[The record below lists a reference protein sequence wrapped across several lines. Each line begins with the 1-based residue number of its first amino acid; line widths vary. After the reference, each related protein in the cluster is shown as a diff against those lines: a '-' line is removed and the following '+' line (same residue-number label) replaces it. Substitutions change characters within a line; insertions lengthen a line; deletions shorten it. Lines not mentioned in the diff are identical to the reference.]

1 MWSPEKAMNR
11 LNKLPKLDPSVWD
24 KQDVQR
30 MSGDQRRT
38 PFKGAQSAS
47 AGTLGHL
54 LIDSM
59 AEKYGSYNAALSHGK
74 VKRVSLASLRG
85 LQAGVDAGKV
95 AQKIRDLTESDEIDA
110 ASVARYKGKQ
120 YLIDGNHTL
129 TALKLGGVRSVEAI
143 VVNVL
148 INMRRTR

>member
-1 MWSPEKAMNR
+1 MWSAEKAMSR
-11 LNKLPKLDPSVWD
+11 LNQLPKLDPSVWD
-24 KQDVQR
+24 KQDVER

-38 PFKGAQSAS
+38 PFKGAQSKS
-47 AGTLGHL
+47 AGTLGHF

-59 AEKYGSYNAALSHGK
+59 AEKYGSYNAALNEGQI
-74 VKRVSLASLRG
+74 KRVSLTSLRG
-85 LQAGVDAGKV
+85 VQAGVEAGKV
-95 AQKIRDLTESDEIDA
+95 AQKIRDLTESDEIEA

-143 VVNVL
+143 VVSV
-148 INMRRTR
+148 